1 MAATVLA
8 AATAA
13 AATLFRDGNLVVVKQ
28 NLLVQKIDLHG

>member
-13 AATLFRDGNLVVVKQ
+13 AATLFRDGNFSVLLQ
-28 NLLVQKIDLHG
+28 NLVAHKVNRHG